1 MECLV
6 KSDTDKSSERRS
18 FKNAENEKKRNINHV
33 EYHKKCNCIVRL
45 MMQFDSSNFAL
56 YLFTVMLYKQ
66 STGGRKKS
74 YRRPRVW
81 VEWHSPTVSNVF
93 PSSLLIGKKFL
104 RLQGKFFKR
113 ELTF

>member
-66 STGGRKKS
+66 STGGRKKVIGA
-74 YRRPRVW
+74 REFGLNGILRPFL
-81 VEWHSPTVSNVF
+81 TF
-93 PSSLLIGKKFL
+93 FL
-104 RLQGKFFKR
+104 RRF
-113 ELTF
+113 